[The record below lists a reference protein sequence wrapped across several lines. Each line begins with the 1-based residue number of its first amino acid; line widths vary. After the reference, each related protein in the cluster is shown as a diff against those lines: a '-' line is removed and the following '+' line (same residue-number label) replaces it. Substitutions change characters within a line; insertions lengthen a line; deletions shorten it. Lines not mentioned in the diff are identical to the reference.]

1 MKNKKTFVG
10 LFVILALLCLG
21 IGYAAVSK
29 NLVISGTGTTNNETG
44 DASDDVLAKNFL
56 VKFADSYT
64 TNVTNGDGAKINV
77 SIDSDTEATI
87 NAYELTTLNKSVSAT
102 LTIVNDSE
110 DLIATIDI
118 PTIENASEYFKVETD
133 WTKTVLNPDG
143 SKEVTVTITLIKS
156 PIEHQDA
163 TFKITFV
170 AEASETE

>member
-1 MKNKKTFVG
+1 MKNKKILISLVVFV
-10 LFVILALLCLG
+10 ALLCLG

-29 NLVISGTGTTNNETG
+29 NLVIGGTGTTNNETG

-56 VKFADSYT
+56 VKFADAYT
-64 TNVTNGDGAKINV
+64 TDVTNGDGATINV
-77 SIDSDTEATI
+77 TINNATKATI
-87 NAYELTTLNKSVSAT
+87 NAYELTSLSKSVSAT
-102 LTIVNDSE
+102 LTIVNASE

-133 WTKTVLNPDG
+133 WSKTVLNPDGG

-163 TFKITFV
+163 TFTITFV
-170 AEASETE
+170 AQASEE

>member
-1 MKNKKTFVG
+1 MKNKRTFVG

-44 DASDDVLAKNFL
+44 NASDDVLAKNFL

-64 TNVTNGDGAKINV
+64 TNVTNGDGAKISV
-77 SIDSDTEATI
+77 SIDSNTEATI

>member
-87 NAYELTTLNKSVSAT
+87 NAYELTALNKSVSAT